1 VNTAV
6 CSRCR
11 RHNSDMSGV
20 GGGLA
25 DLDKQSGDRR
35 TVHSQRTMG
44 EADDDWGVGTYLGLT
59 DQPHFLHSD

>member
-1 VNTAV
+1 VNMAV

-11 RHNSDMSGV
+11 RRDSGFSGV
-20 GGGLA
+20 EGGLA
-25 DLDKQSGDRR
+25 DLDKQSGGRR

-44 EADDDWGVGTYLGLT
+44 EADDDWGEGTYLGLT